1 MLALQ
6 CGDRN
11 FKGGSLG
18 IGDEFDQL
26 LIDTGRFGLATLKKA
41 RQTGFDRQ
49 EQPQG
54 PDLSIKENIKNVVS
68 KFLNEEYKR
77 RNFRS

>member
-11 FKGGSLG
+11 FKGGALG

-26 LIDTGRFGLATLKKA
+26 LIDSGKFGLATLKKA
-41 RQTGFDRQ
+41 RQTGFNRSS

-54 PDLSIKENIKNVVS
+54 AIKEGVKNIVS
-68 KFLNEEYKR
+68 KYLNEEYKR

>member
-11 FKGGSLG
+11 FVGGSLG

-26 LIDTGRFGLATLKKA
+26 TIDNSRFGLASLRNA
-41 RQTGFDRQ
+41 RQKGFDRSSDN
-49 EQPQG
+49 QG
-54 PDLSIKENIKNVVS
+54 PDLNIKESVGSVVS
-68 KFLNEEYKR
+68 KFLNEEFKR

>member
-1 MLALQ
+1 MLVLQ

-11 FKGGSLG
+11 FVGGSLG

-26 LIDTGRFGLATLKKA
+26 TIDNGKFGLASLRNA
-41 RQTGFDRQ
+41 RQKGFDRS
-49 EQPQG
+49 EETKG
-54 PDLSIKENIKNVVS
+54 PDLSIKESVGNVVS
-68 KFLNEEYKR
+68 RFLNEEFKR